1 MPTLNLTARGL
12 KALAP
17 QNNRLDYWDESLP
30 GFGVRVT
37 PDGRKTFCV
46 MYRHAGRKRRHTLGT
61 HPPLSLADARDL
73 ARAALRD
80 VALGNDPASAKA
92 VERNPQ
98 TFAYLATEYLER
110 HAKPKKKS
118 WREDVRIIR
127 HSLLPAFGSV
137 SAREITRRDVRAFLD
152 RLAERAPIMAN
163 RTRALL
169 RKIFNWGI
177 LAEIIETNPVH
188 LVPMP
193 ARERTRE
200 RVLSEDEIRQVWKAL
215 NDQRE
220 GDRAHRRK
228 RLISAASLKMRLLTV
243 QRGGEVMGMEWS
255 ELDLE
260 NGWWTIPSART
271 KNGQSH
277 RVPLNAL
284 ALRIVSDLR
293 ELMRADPSR
302 YVFASPKSDTH
313 IENVQKA
320 LQRIRKAT
328 RIEFRGHDLRRTG
341 STMMTAMGIP
351 RETVRKILNHKE
363 PGVTAIYDRYS
374 YDKEKREALEAW
386 SRRLQIIVSGL
397 REVGA
402 DSATTPPSARK

>member
-1 MPTLNLTARGL
+1 MPTLNLTAKGL
-12 KALAP
+12 TGLAP
-17 QNNRLDYWDESLP
+17 QKDRVDYWDESLT
-30 GFGVRVT
+30 GFVVRVT

-73 ARAALRD
+73 AREALRD
-80 VALGNDPASAKA
+80 VALGNDPASVKA

-127 HSLLPAFGSV
+127 HNLLPVFGSV

-200 RVLSEDEIRQVWKAL
+200 RVLSEDEIRQIWKAL
-215 NDQRE
+215 DDQRE
-220 GDRAHRRK
+220 GDRAHRRE

-277 RVPLNAL
+277 RVPLNTL

-293 ELMRADPSR
+293 ELRRADPSR
-302 YVFASPKSDTH
+302 YVFASAKGETH

-320 LQRIRKAT
+320 LQRIRKVT

-374 YDKEKREALEAW
+374 YDKEKREALETW

-402 DSATTPPSARK
+402 DSAAVPK